1 MAISPTTMLALFQ
14 ELEKRIAAIDIRQ
27 GGPQGPIGKT
37 GPKGLTGPKGDKGDK
52 GEKGDKG
59 DPGRPGA
66 KGEQGPKGPQ
76 GPAGRDGARG
86 PAGPKGE
93 PGVGV
98 QGPVGPQGERGV
110 DGVSIVDLQC
120 DMDGRFTA
128 YFSDGSEVDVGTL
141 HSPDG
146 QTIIYSSGGGGGGS
160 GTDPDFAGAG
170 TRGYVPDP
178 GVEQGYVL
186 SDSGAWISVASAGT
200 PPHNDLQGLQ
210 GGTAGQYYHLTQ
222 VEYNTLIDWI
232 LNGIPGQVDSV
243 VGGDFITVDSTDPIN
258 PVVNWDGANLDDLL
272 DVDVPTPLS
281 GQHLYWDGEASAW
294 KSKFSLA
301 AVNIQEFAYRWS
313 NAPNPLPG
321 AGYISSN
328 NANPALVT
336 TLYIHE
342 ETRNGNDA
350 TFLWDLLTIGD
361 WVNISPPGD
370 TTIANQ
376 YDVTGAPTKSGDV
389 YTVPV
394 TLFATTPYLPNNNT
408 QISVWA
414 RFGVD
419 VNGLPPGGTDGQM
432 LYKVGTDDF
441 VAEWGDPIDPGVTQI
456 VAGANITISP
466 TNGIGVVTINASGD
480 GGGGGQVNT
489 VVAGTGIAV
498 NSIDPVNPVVSNTG
512 VLSFATRTGAVVPVG
527 TDYDTFYAPLAHVG
541 AGGNAHALAT
551 TSTAGFMSAA
561 DKTKLDGTFVNSFN
575 TRTGAVVP
583 QVGDYSSFY
592 APLAHVGAG
601 GTAHAE
607 ATTSVAGFMSAS
619 DKTKLNG
626 LPSTFVTQII
636 AGTNVTISPVGGT
649 GTVTINAEGGGG
661 SGATEAEITQNAH
674 GLAKGEAIRFNGTA
688 WVKALANVETTTALG
703 IVTEVVN
710 ANTFKYAITGRYQLN
725 LGLTSDEWYFV
736 SDVTAGALT
745 PTEPLTI
752 SQPIVYSEANGWVSI
767 YSYRPTTAEEDN
779 PGIPEAPTDG
789 NYYSRRNATW
799 AVNNPITNYIGE
811 APNDGNYYSR
821 RSNDWIV
828 NNPIDTSGF
837 VTIAGT
843 QTITGRKTFTQY
855 VETTGAGYFLTP
867 DDGKYGF
874 SGGGGLTKVSGNTW
888 ITSQGASIQFDLSAD
903 ASVDWVM
910 QQDKIYCNRT
920 VSVTTANSLTSKT
933 YVDNLDSGNVKTSG
947 TQNIGGNKT
956 FTSVL
961 AWAPTTYDGG
971 VPSNSSRQPF
981 VRNGITGQVY
991 YANYSIPAMTEV
1003 RGLFLGLANLLG
1015 VNLVDM
1021 EALLAAHGHSQANIE
1036 ALTYV

>member
-222 VEYNTLIDWI
+222 AEYTTIVDWI

-272 DVDVPTPLS
+272 DVDVPAPLS

-301 AVNIQEFAYRWS
+301 AVNIQEFSYRWA

-370 TTIANQ
+370 TSIANQ

-394 TLFATTPYLPNNNT
+394 TLFSTTPYLPNNNT

-480 GGGGGQVNT
+480 GGGGQVNT

-527 TDYDTFYAPLAHVG
+527 TDYDT
-541 AGGNAHALAT
+541 
-551 TSTAGFMSAA
+551 
-561 DKTKLDGTFVNSFN
+561 
-575 TRTGAVVP
+575 
-583 QVGDYSSFY
+583 FY

-649 GTVTINAEGGGG
+649 GAVTINAEGGGG

-789 NYYSRRNATW
+789 NYYSRRNAAW
-799 AVNNPITNYIGE
+799 AVNNPITNYITE

-828 NNPIDTSGF
+828 NNPVDTSGF
-837 VTIAGT
+837 VTISGT
-843 QTITGRKTFTQY
+843 QTITGQKTFTQLVY
-855 VETTGAGYFLTP
+855 ATAGVEASTS
-867 DDGKYGF
+867 GKFGF
-874 SGGGGLTKVSGNTW
+874 AGGGGITKVSGNTW
-888 ITSQGASIQFDLSAD
+888 VTSEGTTIQFDVSAN
-903 ASVDWVM
+903 AAVDWIM
-910 QQDKIYCNRT
+910 SNNQIYCNNT
-920 VSVTTANSLTSKT
+920 VSVASANSLTSKT
-933 YVDNLDSGNVKTSG
+933 YVDNLNSTNVKTTGNQSISG
-947 TQNIGGNKT
+947 TKT
-956 FTSVL
+956 FTTGVVL
-961 AWAPTTYDGG
+961 PAATSGNSFSTD
-971 VPSNSSRQPF
+971 SSRYA
-981 VRNGITGQVY
+981 VVYNLGNGTLY
-991 YANYSIPAMTEV
+991 RANFAIPAALEIRNIV
-1003 RGLFLGLANLLG
+1003 LGLADLMGLNVADVESLLS
-1015 VNLVDM
+1015 VN
-1021 EALLAAHGHSQANIE
+1021 GHSLAQV
-1036 ALTYV
+1036 TPP